1 MLDRRYL
8 ARATAGA
15 PTAATNAPRWTR
27 AAFEDVL
34 RWLVVVLG
42 ASVPVSVVADN
53 ILLAIIGGAWIFGG
67 GYREKIEA
75 IRSNPVAIAAISL
88 FALYL
93 AGTLYSVGSDSDVLM
108 TVSKGA
114 RLLLIPALIPLM
126 RDIQWRRRGIVAFQ
140 ASMVVTL
147 VLSYL
152 IWSGVLPVTVW
163 LKGTPDDPVAFKA
176 HITHNIFM
184 AFTAFLFALAAV
196 DAKTRRGRLLQ
207 GLLCAAAV
215 VNVLVMVPGRTGHI
229 VLVVLFAYFLYRQLG
244 AKGLA
249 IAGAAL
255 AALAVVV
262 FLSPDTMLHKRITL
276 ADDELQQWRADAP
289 ADLRSSIG
297 LRLEIL
303 RNTIEVIRDNPV
315 FGVGTGGFGKAY
327 ADLANRTGGTLTKNP
342 HNEFLMI
349 IAQFGLAGLVVLVC
363 VFATQWWA
371 AARLPDRFDRSAA
384 RALVITMVVASIL
397 SSTLVDHA
405 EGIFFVYMSALLFAG
420 YEGPRAGRR
429 PWAARDHPA
438 GSASR

>member
-1 MLDRRYL
+1 MLDRRLL
-8 ARATAGA
+8 ARANGVVPTTA
-15 PTAATNAPRWTR
+15 TSAPRSTR
-27 AAFEDVL
+27 AAAEEVV
-34 RWLVVVLG
+34 RWLVVALG
-42 ASVPVSVVADN
+42 FTIPVSVVADN

-67 GYREKIEA
+67 GYREKLEG
-75 IRSNPVAIAAISL
+75 IRNNPVALAAIAL

-93 AGTLYSVGSDSDVLM
+93 AGTLYSVGSESDVLM

-114 RLLLIPALIPLM
+114 RLLLIPAVIPLM
-126 RDIQWRRRGIVAFQ
+126 RDVQWRRRGLAAFQ
-140 ASMVVTL
+140 ASMIVTL

-152 IWSGVLPVTVW
+152 IWSGVMPPTVL

-176 HITHNIFM
+176 HITHNVFM

-196 DAKTRRGRLLQ
+196 DAKTRRGRILL

-255 AALAVVV
+255 GVLAIVV

-276 ADDELQQWRADAP
+276 ADDELQQWRSGAP
-289 ADLRSSIG
+289 PDLKNSIG

-303 RNTIEVIRDNPV
+303 RNTIEVIRDNPIL
-315 FGVGTGGFGKAY
+315 GVGTGGFGKAY
-327 ADLANRTGGTLTKNP
+327 ADLANRAGDRLTKNP

-349 IAQFGLAGLVVLVC
+349 IAQFGLLGLVVLVC

-371 AARLPDRFDRSAA
+371 AARLPDRFDQTAA
-384 RALVITMVVASIL
+384 RALVVTMVVASIL

-420 YEGPRAGRR
+420 YEGSQARRR
-429 PWAARDHPA
+429 PQ
-438 GSASR
+438 